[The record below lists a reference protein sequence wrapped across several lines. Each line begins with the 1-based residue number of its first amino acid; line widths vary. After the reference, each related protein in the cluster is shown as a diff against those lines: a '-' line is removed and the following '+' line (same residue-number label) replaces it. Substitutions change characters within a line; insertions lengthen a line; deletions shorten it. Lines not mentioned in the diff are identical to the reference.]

1 MTSGHRYEAAC
12 VAALVSCGQGEDA
25 GDVGFIERFRL
36 SGQARSWLRDDLT
49 HWRKQAELGQ
59 GVLVAAKLQH
69 WLRNPDLA
77 GVRDE
82 DRLEELSNNDA
93 ESWRAFWE
101 GVRAVLDSVR

>member
-1 MTSGHRYEAAC
+1 MLAAMSAC

-49 HWRKQAELGQ
+49 YLRRQVELGR
-59 GVLVAAKLQH
+59 GARVATKLQQ
-69 WLRNPDLA
+69 WLGDPDLA

-82 DRLEELSNNDA
+82 DRLEGLPKNDA
-93 ESWRAFWE
+93 ESWRAFWVE
-101 GVRAVLDSVR
+101 VHEVLDSVR